1 MKVIITGGTG
11 FIGLRLAHKLAGIGE
26 LTSATGD
33 PQAIDELVLFDSQ
46 HSAAPLPDAPFPI
59 RSVIGDIGDRGAVTQ
74 LIDRDDVSVFHL
86 ASVVSGGGELDF
98 DLAMHVNLDGG
109 RNVLEALRA
118 LNGLPR
124 LVFASSVAAFG
135 GSAMPGAVGDQ
146 TKQTPQTTYG
156 ITKAILELLINDYTR
171 KGFLDGR
178 SARLPTVIIRPG
190 KPNAAASSFVSGVF
204 REPLER
210 RSTCTLPVQAGDGDA
225 RCSATAPSSRA
236 LLRLHEICRARAS
249 DDDRAV
255 SLPSLT
261 VSVQEHDRRAAP
273 GGDQPQAGQRSAS
286 KPDPFIVDDLPNG
299 WPQSGRLATSGPLRP
314 GAFRGKKAWTRSC
327 AYYIAD
333 YLDGSGMKRRQSG
346 PMTRSD
352 RGKGAAARPGSARP
366 TRTASPTGAG

>member
-33 PQAIDELVLFDSQ
+33 LQPIDELVLFDSQ
-46 HSAAPLPDAPFPI
+46 DSTAPLPDAPFPI
-59 RSVIGDIGDRGAVTQ
+59 HSVIGDIGDCGAVTQ
-74 LIDRDDVSVFHL
+74 LIDRDDISVFHL

-118 LNGLPR
+118 RNGLPR

-135 GSAMPGAVGDQ
+135 GSAMPGTVGDQ
-146 TKQTPQTTYG
+146 TKQTPQPTYG

-204 REPLER
+204 REPLDGVDF
-210 RSTCTLPVQAGDGDA
+210 TLPVPADTIMPVLGYRAIVDG
-225 RCSATAPSSRA
+225 
-236 LLRLHEICRARAS
+236 LLRLHEIDGARLG
-249 DDDRAV
+249 DDRPIG
-255 SLPSLT
+255 LPSHT
-261 VSVQEHDRRAAP
+261 VTAQGMIDALHRVATDRALGRI
-273 GGDQPQAGQRSAS
+273 SIE
-286 KPDPFIVDDLPNG
+286 PDPFIVDICRT
-299 WPQSGRLATSGPLRP
+299 WPQSCNSARADALDFPKDDGIDAIVR
-314 GAFRGKKAWTRSC
+314 
-327 AYYIAD
+327 YYIED
-333 YLDGSGMKRRQSG
+333 YL
-346 PMTRSD
+346 
-352 RGKGAAARPGSARP
+352 PG
-366 TRTASPTGAG
+366 

>member
-11 FIGLRLAHKLAGIGE
+11 FIGLRLAQRLAGIGE
-26 LTSATGD
+26 LTTATGNLQ
-33 PQAIDELVLFDSQ
+33 PIDELVLFDSQ

-74 LIDRDDVSVFHL
+74 LIDRDDISVFHF
-86 ASVVSGGGELDF
+86 ASVVSGGGEQDF

-118 LNGLPR
+118 RNGMPR

-135 GSAMPGAVGDQ
+135 GRAMPSTVGDQ

-204 REPLER
+204 REPLDGVDF
-210 RSTCTLPVQAGDGDA
+210 TLPVPADTIMPVLGYRAIVDG
-225 RCSATAPSSRA
+225 
-236 LLRLHEICRARAS
+236 LLLLHEIDGARLG
-249 DDDRAV
+249 DDRAIG
-255 SLPSLT
+255 LPSHT
-261 VSVQEHDRRAAP
+261 VTAQGMIDALHRVAADRSLGRITVE
-273 GGDQPQAGQRSAS
+273 
-286 KPDPFIVDDLPNG
+286 PDPFIVDICRT
-299 WPQSGRLATSGPLRP
+299 WPQSCDSAQADALGFPKDDGIDAIVR
-314 GAFRGKKAWTRSC
+314 
-327 AYYIAD
+327 YYIED
-333 YLDGSGMKRRQSG
+333 YL
-346 PMTRSD
+346 
-352 RGKGAAARPGSARP
+352 PG
-366 TRTASPTGAG
+366 

>member
-33 PQAIDELVLFDSQ
+33 LQPIDELVLFDSQ

-74 LIDRDDVSVFHL
+74 LIDRDDISVFHF

-118 LNGLPR
+118 RNGMPR

-135 GSAMPGAVGDQ
+135 GRAMPSTVGDQ

-204 REPLER
+204 REPLDGVDF
-210 RSTCTLPVQAGDGDA
+210 TLPVPADTIMPVLGYRAIVDG
-225 RCSATAPSSRA
+225 
-236 LLRLHEICRARAS
+236 LLRLHEIDGTRLG
-249 DDDRAV
+249 DDRAIG
-255 SLPSLT
+255 LPSHT
-261 VSVQEHDRRAAP
+261 VTAQGIIDALHRVAADRALGRI
-273 GGDQPQAGQRSAS
+273 SIE
-286 KPDPFIVDDLPNG
+286 PDPFIIDICRT
-299 WPQSGRLATSGPLRP
+299 WPQSCDSARADALDFPKDDGIDAIVR
-314 GAFRGKKAWTRSC
+314 
-327 AYYIAD
+327 YYIED
-333 YLDGSGMKRRQSG
+333 YL
-346 PMTRSD
+346 
-352 RGKGAAARPGSARP
+352 PG
-366 TRTASPTGAG
+366 

>member
-11 FIGLRLAHKLAGIGE
+11 FIGLRLAQRLAGIGE
-26 LTSATGD
+26 LTTATGNLQ
-33 PQAIDELVLFDSQ
+33 PIDELVLFDSQ

-74 LIDRDDVSVFHL
+74 LIDRDDISVFHF
-86 ASVVSGGGELDF
+86 ASVVSGGGEQDF

-118 LNGLPR
+118 RNGMPR

-135 GSAMPGAVGDQ
+135 GRAMPSTVGDQ

-204 REPLER
+204 REPLDGVDF
-210 RSTCTLPVQAGDGDA
+210 TLPVPADTIMPVLGYRAIVDG
-225 RCSATAPSSRA
+225 
-236 LLRLHEICRARAS
+236 LLLLHEIDGARLG
-249 DDDRAV
+249 DDRAIG
-255 SLPSLT
+255 LPSHT
-261 VSVQEHDRRAAP
+261 VTAQGMIDALHRVAAY
-273 GGDQPQAGQRSAS
+273 RSLGRITVE
-286 KPDPFIVDDLPNG
+286 PDPFIVDICRT
-299 WPQSGRLATSGPLRP
+299 WPQSCDSAQADALGFPKDDGIDVIVR
-314 GAFRGKKAWTRSC
+314 
-327 AYYIAD
+327 YYIED
-333 YLDGSGMKRRQSG
+333 YL
-346 PMTRSD
+346 
-352 RGKGAAARPGSARP
+352 PG
-366 TRTASPTGAG
+366 